1 MLTKLV
7 ARNFKKF
14 DEIEVEFGDVVVF
27 IGPNNGGKT
36 SALQA
41 LLLWAAGLSVWSSE
55 RKAKAE
61 KRPGVTVPRLGLTQV
76 PVSDAKH
83 LWQNLRVRNVHRDA
97 EGHQKTDNVLIDV
110 LVSGE
115 TANKPWVCGLE
126 FDYANP
132 ESFYCRPMR
141 VEGGRMEVPEAA
153 KHERVNL
160 LPPLSGILTDE
171 PELQPGRV
179 SVLLGEG
186 RSGEVLR
193 NLCLTAFERDAASW
207 ERVQK
212 VAKEV
217 FDVSVLTP
225 KRDAARGVITLN
237 YKENGVEYP
246 ITSSGSGLKQ
256 VLLLFSYLE
265 SNPGSTLLLDEPD
278 AHLEVLKQR
287 QVYSVLSDAVRASG
301 SQLIIASHSE
311 VVMQEALD
319 RDVLIG
325 FVGKKPR
332 RMDDRGSQVGKALK
346 EIKAEDYYQAERK
359 GFVIY
364 LEGSTDLAILRKFA
378 QILGHPVLSLLNEPF
393 VQYVAN
399 QPNKAAS
406 HFRGLEF
413 ATPHLKPFAIFDR
426 LEKGLPGGFA
436 MNSWM
441 WSRREIENYLV
452 LPDVLLRYAS
462 DGDQS
467 DLLERAQIQKNRAAM
482 EETIVE
488 ITSAFE
494 TLGRDP
500 WSDNEKVSDDVLP
513 RIFQIYFKKI
523 GLADRMSKTDYHV
536 LVDYIEKHEVNPE
549 IVSALDELFK
559 ACAQA

>member
-7 ARNFKKF
+7 ARNFKRF

-41 LLLWAAGLSVWSSE
+41 LLLWSAGLAVWTSE

-83 LWQNLRVRNVHRDA
+83 LWQNLRVRNVHR
-97 EGHQKTDNVLIDV
+97 ENGEQKTDNILIDI
-110 LVSGE
+110 LVEGE
-115 TANKPWVCGLE
+115 TGGHPWQCGLE

-132 ESFYCRPMR
+132 ESFYCRPIR
-141 VEGGRMEVPEAA
+141 TDSGRMIVPELA
-153 KHERVNL
+153 KNEQVNL

-193 NLCLTAFERDAASW
+193 NLCLTAFERSPESW
-207 ERVQK
+207 LRVQR
-212 VAKEV
+212 VVREV
-217 FDVSVLTP
+217 FGIDILTP
-225 KRDAARGVITLN
+225 RRDAARGVITLN
-237 YKENGVEYP
+237 YKESGIEYP
-246 ITSSGSGLKQ
+246 ITSAGSGLKQ

-265 SNPGSTLLLDEPD
+265 SNPGSVLLLDEPD

-287 QVYSVLSDAVRASG
+287 QVYSVLTETVRASG

-346 EIKAEDYYQAERK
+346 EIRAEDYYQAERK
-359 GFVIY
+359 GCVIY
-364 LEGSTDLAILRKFA
+364 LEGSTDLAILRKFS
-378 QILGHPVLSLLNEPF
+378 QILGHRAQEFLSDPF
-393 VQYVAN
+393 VFYVAN
-399 QPNKAAS
+399 QPTRASS
-406 HFRGLEF
+406 HFRGLQHASPNLKAF
-413 ATPHLKPFAIFDR
+413 ALFDR
-426 LEKGLPGGFA
+426 LDRGLPNGFDLKY
-436 MNSWM
+436 WM
-441 WSRREIENYLV
+441 WEKREIENYLR
-452 LPDVLLRYAS
+452 LPEVLLRYAS
-462 DGDQS
+462 SGDKN
-467 DLLERAQIQKNRAAM
+467 DLLERAQVEANRQAM
-482 EETIVE
+482 QQSIVE
-488 ITSAFE
+488 FSTAYKV
-494 TLGRDP
+494 LGRDP
-500 WSDNEKVSDDVLP
+500 WSADEKVSDDVLP
-513 RIFQIYFKKI
+513 RIFQIYFEK
-523 GLADRMSKTDYHV
+523 LNLSNRMSKSDFHV
-536 LVDYIEKHEVNPE
+536 LVDFIQPEEIEPEV
-549 IVSALDELFK
+549 IRALDSLV
-559 ACAQA
+559 AALS